1 MKQWKKIRKAFWFDN
16 LSFYNCR
23 IAVNLICHDRMGR
36 SRILE
41 MMGKSWRIEC
51 FTMKFHFEFLG
62 FETYFLKTSLFW
74 ICKHFC
80 DLFSLRL
87 QLFNS
92 ILILF
97 YLEVFWIYTDMHK
110 LPLQER
116 RDKTREKRELKNLT
130 FMSECNVLKP
140 KDILWL

>member
-1 MKQWKKIRKAFWFDN
+1 MKKMEKAFWFDK

-23 IAVNLICHDRMGR
+23 IAVNLIWHDITGR

-62 FETYFLKTSLFW
+62 FKAHFLKTSLFW
-74 ICKHFC
+74 ICKHFS
-80 DLFSLRL
+80 DLFFLRL

-92 ILILF
+92 ILIIF

-110 LPLQER
+110 LPLQKR
-116 RDKTREKRELKNLT
+116 RAKTGKKRKVPT
-130 FMSECNVLKP
+130 FMTECNVCEA
-140 KDILWL
+140 